1 MPPSRTDVVVVGA
14 GLAGLAAA
22 RVLVEAGLEVAVL
35 EASDA
40 VGGRVRTDR
49 VDGVLL
55 DRGFQL
61 LNPAYPALRGLVDL
75 PALRL
80 HPFDPGVV
88 AVSSGARGTLVDPL
102 RRPRDIPGLLAGL
115 GSRGTGS
122 PLEKVRF
129 AGYVTRVAVEPVRR
143 LQRRP
148 DVGWGAAFD
157 AAGMR
162 GGLRRSVLEPFLAG
176 VLGEDEQQT
185 SRRYVD
191 LVLRSFARGTPSLPE
206 AGMQALPEQ
215 LAAGLPAGTVRLDT
229 PVRRVSGSGVRTG
242 TGREE
247 GAAVVLA
254 ADALASAELLG
265 WPPPPVRSLTTL
277 WFRAPASPV
286 PTGRPLLHVDGG
298 RRGPV
303 VNVAVVSDAAPS
315 YCTDGALVAASL
327 VGDHPGAEAEPAVR
341 RQLGLML
348 ATDVT
353 GWDLVRT
360 DAIAAALPAARPP
373 FDLRRPVDLGDGLF
387 VAGDHRDTPSTQGAL
402 ASGRRAARAV
412 LRRLGRPLPAGPAVA
427 RTVPTGN
434 NGRT

>member
-1 MPPSRTDVVVVGA
+1 MVGA
-14 GLAGLAAA
+14 GLAGLTAA
-22 RVLVEAGLEVAVL
+22 RVLVEAGLEVTVL
-35 EASDA
+35 EASDG
-40 VGGRVRTDR
+40 VGGRIRTDR
-49 VDGVLL
+49 VDGMLL

-88 AVSSGARGTLVDPL
+88 AVGGEGRRSTLVDPL
-102 RRPRDIPGLLAGL
+102 RRPGGLPGLLAGL
-115 GSRGTGS
+115 GSPDTGS
-122 PLEKVRF
+122 PLEKARF
-129 AGYVTRVAVEPVRR
+129 AAYVARVAVEPVRR

-148 DVGWGAAFD
+148 DVAWGAAFD
-157 AAGMR
+157 AAGLR

-191 LVLRSFARGTPSLPE
+191 LVLRSFARGSPSLPA

-215 LAAGLPAGTVRLDT
+215 LAGGLPAGTVRLQT
-229 PVRRVSGSGVRTG
+229 PVRQVSGSGVRTG
-242 TGREE
+242 SGREE
-247 GAAVVLA
+247 AAAVVVA
-254 ADALASAELLG
+254 SDALAAAELLG
-265 WPPPPVRSLTTL
+265 RPPPPVRSLTTL

-286 PTGRPLLHVDGG
+286 PSGRPLLHVDGD

-315 YCTDGALVAASL
+315 YCADGALVAASL
-327 VGDHPGAEAEPAVR
+327 VGHHLGTDVEAAVR

-360 DAIAAALPAARPP
+360 DAIAAALPAAGPP
-373 FDLRRPVDLGDGLF
+373 LDLRKPVDLGDGLF

-402 ASGRRAARAV
+402 VSGRRAARAV
-412 LRRLGRPLPAGPAVA
+412 LRRLGRPLSGGPAVA
-427 RTVPTGN
+427 RTIPTGN